1 MALHLPIA
9 ILAAL
14 SLTSGDR
21 VVGLCDGP
29 LVIINHARSAH
40 SSLNEARSL
49 IQLDLG
55 EFIAKETATKFE
67 KLNANIVDDLKIV
80 REPVVNEDVT
90 VALQHA
96 ESRVRDWSETVV
108 LTLSPAD
115 HGLMILPT
123 SFSVE
128 EKNRIAA
135 TAFDGLVEVV
145 VGYGFGYRMEAENSD
160 AATRAKM
167 FGLAICLAL
176 VALILAFFLDIL

>member
-1 MALHLPIA
+1 
-9 ILAAL
+9 
-14 SLTSGDR
+14 
-21 VVGLCDGP
+21 
-29 LVIINHARSAH
+29 
-40 SSLNEARSL
+40 
-49 IQLDLG
+49 
-55 EFIAKETATKFE
+55 
-67 KLNANIVDDLKIV
+67 LKIV

-108 LTLSPAD
+108 LTLSPPD